1 MKQRNGFVSN
11 SSTSSFVCGVCG
23 GIESD
28 RDLSLR
34 DCEMFECENGHNI
47 HQACVKLLE
56 EGEAELAEDFQDAL
70 ANDRYSVN
78 SKFCPVCQLKA
89 VQDVDIIKYLLRKVG
104 TTEEVIV
111 KEIQDKYSSLEALD
125 KDLWPEEK

>member
-23 GIESD
+23 GIEAD

-34 DCEMFECENGHNI
+34 DCEMFECENGHNV

-56 EGEAELAEDFQDAL
+56 EGKAELAEDFREAL
-70 ANDRYSVN
+70 GDHRYEMD

-89 VQDVDIIKYLLRKVG
+89 VQDEDIIKYLLKKVG
-104 TTEEVIV
+104 TTEEIII
-111 KEIQDKYSSLEALD
+111 KEIQDKYGTLEILD
-125 KDLWPEEK
+125 KDLWPE